1 MHTCSVLG
9 LKPTGVNACCQPRTP
24 RWTTI
29 IRKYLVKSSA
39 RKCHL
44 APKKQSVRC
53 HCIARRCQGDAN
65 SSERHQNTAAVGT
78 RPRISLGQLQGGRV
92 ARKTVRRH
100 WCRFELPI
108 QNKWDARD
116 TCDLWLGRGER
127 GRRNSETCACISGIS
142 HNTSLLIVRLED
154 RRTNTTQQLECR
166 RTFTAVILLRFS
178 SRSRLSHLQDKSC
191 NQTSGLDSSRV
202 AEALVPPGVLLFP
215 PTPSTHPAI
224 GAPPYTSATLPTSH
238 EESRQNAAIPYAL
251 L

>member
-1 MHTCSVLG
+1 MNSSFVEVGTVRYTRALIQIRNRTLPAAVVSSERLQRRKTTLPVLFRVTPRLADGQRCQGRAISGEGVHTCSVLG

-78 RPRISLGQLQGGRV
+78 RPQTSLGQLQGGRV
-92 ARKTVRRH
+92 ARKAVRRWH

-127 GRRNSETCACISGIS
+127 GRRNSETCIS
-142 HNTSLLIVRLED
+142 LVFRVY
-154 RRTNTTQQLECR
+154 RT
-166 RTFTAVILLRFS
+166 
-178 SRSRLSHLQDKSC
+178 
-191 NQTSGLDSSRV
+191 
-202 AEALVPPGVLLFP
+202 
-215 PTPSTHPAI
+215 TH
-224 GAPPYTSATLPTSH
+224 H
-238 EESRQNAAIPYAL
+238 F
-251 L
+251 